1 MKTRSSAPY
10 QRNETYS
17 RRSPGTPWL
26 SAMTAVAFAAAPLV
40 LMLWVVPVTGI
51 GIA

>member
-10 QRNETYS
+10 PRNETYN
-17 RRSPGTPWL
+17 RRNPGTPWL
-26 SAMTAVAFAAAPLV
+26 GAMIAVAFAAAPLV
-40 LMLWVVPVTGI
+40 VMLWVVPITGI